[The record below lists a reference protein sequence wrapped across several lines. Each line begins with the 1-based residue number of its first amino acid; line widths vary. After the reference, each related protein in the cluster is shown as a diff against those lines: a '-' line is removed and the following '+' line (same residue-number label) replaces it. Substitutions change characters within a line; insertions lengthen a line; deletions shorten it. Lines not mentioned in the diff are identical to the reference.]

1 MLTYTMNEKSKIP
14 LYEQLYR
21 NIKTDII
28 NGKIKSGEK
37 LPSKRV
43 LCTHLGISKVTVEHA
58 YAQLAD
64 EGYIYSVEKS
74 GYLSGAGTKQCE
86 NTGICVHDGRIYG
99 KERYC
104 RAV

>member
-1 MLTYTMNEKSKIP
+1 MLTYEIKENAGVP

-37 LPSKRV
+37 LPSKRM

-74 GYLSGAGTKQCE
+74 GYFAEKVFSSSDIE
-86 NTGICVHDGRIYG
+86 HD
-99 KERYC
+99 
-104 RAV
+104 